1 MAMLQRN
8 RPLKEVFAIY
18 FRLPNSFPEVTDF
31 TVASS
36 KSYGFQLVISDK
48 SYKAGLQDMLQEHP
62 TIRAIFMGTRRNDPH
77 GCTLL
82 CSLLYASSRSP
93 SRSQPR

>member
-62 TIRAIFMGTRRNDPH
+62 AIRAIFMGTRRNDPH
-77 GCTLL
+77 GCTRFSFRVEPLTVPR
-82 CSLLYASSRSP
+82 SRS
-93 SRSQPR
+93 